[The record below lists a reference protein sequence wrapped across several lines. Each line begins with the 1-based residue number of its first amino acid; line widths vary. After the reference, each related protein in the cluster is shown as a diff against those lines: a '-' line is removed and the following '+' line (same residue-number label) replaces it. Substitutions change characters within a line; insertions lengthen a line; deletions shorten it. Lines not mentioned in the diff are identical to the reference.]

1 MFPCDQK
8 KTLTEC
14 FLSRIQKIKSTKQ
27 TSYEN
32 RSRNACQGTQ
42 KLNKNAFLSMIGSK
56 KTTRITVP
64 TTLKEEEVAKIQSIL
79 NANNGNI
86 QRAAALLG
94 ISPSTLKMKIGDVSQ
109 EQTRRSDDELNSPNP
124 SRKFFENLDASWS
137 IKAFDPRKGEICVDV
152 SSPSTTIHIASTVA
166 ISRNY

>member
-1 MFPCDQK
+1 MFPCDQN
-8 KTLTEC
+8 KTITDC

-42 KLNKNAFLSMIGSK
+42 RLNKNAFLSMIGSK
-56 KTTRITVP
+56 KTTRPSVP
-64 TTLKEEEVAKIQSIL
+64 ITLKEEEVTKIKSVL

-94 ISPSTLKMKIGDVSQ
+94 ISPSTLKMKMGDVAPARL
-109 EQTRRSDDELNSPNP
+109 TDDELNSPDL
-124 SRKFFENLDASWS
+124 SRKFFENLDASSWS
-137 IKAFDPRKGEICVDV
+137 IKAFNPR
-152 SSPSTTIHIASTVA
+152 
-166 ISRNY
+166 